1 MEQTRLFSELPVR
14 LEGKPVEPTKP
25 REARVV
31 RPVRNQIR
39 FLMQDLDGTLPEDHQ
54 ARAIWEFLDRLDLSV
69 FYASIQA
76 VEGGPGR
83 PASDPQVLLA
93 IWVYATVEGVGS
105 ARKLDRLCREH
116 DAFRWLCG
124 GVPVD
129 YHLLS
134 DFRVEHQE
142 ALNELLTQ
150 IVATLM
156 AENLV
161 TLKEVAQD
169 GVRVRASAGRGSFRR
184 KARLEECLE
193 AAQARIEGLAQER
206 EHPDP
211 GVTRRERA
219 ARERVAQ
226 VRADR
231 VEEALRQLP
240 EVQAVKER
248 QKRHAGKK
256 RAAEVTEARV
266 STIDPD
272 ARVMKMPGGDFRP
285 AYNVQFATDVDSQ
298 VIVGVGVINRGT
310 DQGEGL
316 VMEEQVAQRT
326 GQHPG
331 AYLLDGGFVDLKD
344 IEALEG
350 RGVRVYA
357 PPKKRERGR
366 QVTRK
371 PGAKPGVTAWRE
383 RMETEEGQA
392 IYRHRASTAECVNA
406 QFRVK
411 YGVQRFTVRGVTN
424 VTAVALLVA
433 VTHNLLRWA
442 ALTG

>member
-1 MEQTRLFSELPVR
+1 MEQTSLFSDSPER
-14 LEGKPVEPTKP
+14 LEGKRVEPTRP
-25 REARVV
+25 QDARVV
-31 RPVRNQIR
+31 RPMRNQIR
-39 FLMQDLDGTLPEDHQ
+39 FLMQDLDATLPEDHQ
-54 ARAIWEFLDRLDLSV
+54 ARAIWDFLDRLDLSV
-69 FYASIQA
+69 FYTSIQA

-142 ALNELLTQ
+142 ALSELLSQ

-193 AAQARIEGLAQER
+193 AAQARVEGLAQER
-206 EHPDP
+206 EHPDT
-211 GVTRRERA
+211 GVSRRERA
-219 ARERVAQ
+219 ARERAAQ
-226 VRADR
+226 ERADR

-248 QKRHAGKK
+248 QKRHAGKR
-256 RAAEVTEARV
+256 RAAKVTEARV
-266 STIDPD
+266 STTDPD
-272 ARVMKMPGGDFRP
+272 ARVMKMPGEDFRP
-285 AYNVQFATDVDSQ
+285 AYNVHFATDVDSQ

-310 DQGEGL
+310 DPGEGL
-316 VMEEQVAQRT
+316 VMESRWPSEQGSTLGLICWT
-326 GQHPG
+326 G
-331 AYLLDGGFVDLKD
+331 DLW
-344 IEALEG
+344 
-350 RGVRVYA
+350 
-357 PPKKRERGR
+357 
-366 QVTRK
+366 T
-371 PGAKPGVTAWRE
+371 
-383 RMETEEGQA
+383 
-392 IYRHRASTAECVNA
+392 
-406 QFRVK
+406 
-411 YGVQRFTVRGVTN
+411 
-424 VTAVALLVA
+424 
-433 VTHNLLRWA
+433 
-442 ALTG
+442 

>member
-1 MEQTRLFSELPVR
+1 MEQTSLFSDLPER
-14 LEGKPVEPTKP
+14 LEGKSVAPIRPQD
-25 REARVV
+25 ARVV
-31 RPVRNQIR
+31 RPIRNQIQ
-39 FLMQDLDGTLPEDHQ
+39 FLMQDLDATLPEDHQ
-54 ARAIWEFLDRLDLSV
+54 SRAIWDFLERLDLSA

-116 DAFRWLCG
+116 DAYRRLRG

-134 DFRVEHQE
+134 DFRGEHQE

-156 AENLV
+156 AEDLV

-169 GVRVRASAGRGSFRR
+169 GVRVRASAGSGSFRR

-193 AAQARIEGLAQER
+193 VAQARVERLAKE
-206 EHPDP
+206 
-211 GVTRRERA
+211 
-219 ARERVAQ
+219 
-226 VRADR
+226 RADR

-256 RAAEVTEARV
+256 RAAKVTEARV
-266 STIDPD
+266 STTDPD

-285 AYNVQFATDVDSQ
+285 AYNIQFATDVGSQ
-298 VIVGVGVINRGT
+298 VIVGVGVINRGN

-316 VMEEQVAQRT
+316 AMEEQVAQRT

-331 AYLLDGGFVDLKD
+331 AYLLDGGFVDLAD

-357 PPKKRERGR
+357 PPKKGTGGR
-366 QVTRK
+366 KVTPK
-371 PGAKPGVTAWRE
+371 PGTEPGVIAWRQ

-406 QFRVK
+406 QCRVK
-411 YGVQRFTVRGVTN
+411 YGAQRFAVRGVTK
-424 VTAVALLVA
+424 VTTIALILA
-433 VTHNLLRWA
+433 ITHNLLRWA
-442 ALTG
+442 ALPG

>member
-1 MEQTRLFSELPVR
+1 M
-14 LEGKPVEPTKP
+14 
-25 REARVV
+25 
-31 RPVRNQIR
+31 
-39 FLMQDLDGTLPEDHQ
+39 
-54 ARAIWEFLDRLDLSV
+54 
-69 FYASIQA
+69 
-76 VEGGPGR
+76 
-83 PASDPQVLLA
+83 
-93 IWVYATVEGVGS
+93 
-105 ARKLDRLCREH
+105 
-116 DAFRWLCG
+116 
-124 GVPVD
+124 
-129 YHLLS
+129 
-134 DFRVEHQE
+134 EHQE
-142 ALNELLTQ
+142 ALSELLSQ

-193 AAQARIEGLAQER
+193 AAQARVEGLAQER
-206 EHPDP
+206 EHPDT
-211 GVTRRERA
+211 GVSRRERA
-219 ARERVAQ
+219 ARERAAQ
-226 VRADR
+226 ERADR

-248 QKRHAGKK
+248 QKRHAGKR
-256 RAAEVTEARV
+256 RAAKVTEARV
-266 STIDPD
+266 STTDPD
-272 ARVMKMPGGDFRP
+272 ARVMKMPGEDFRP
-285 AYNVQFATDVDSQ
+285 AYNVHFATDVDSQ

-350 RGVRVYA
+350 LGVRVYA
-357 PPKKRERGR
+357 PPKKRESG
-366 QVTRK
+366 QKVIRK
-371 PGAKPGVTAWRE
+371 PGIKPGVIAWRE

-406 QFRVK
+406 QSRMK

-424 VTAVALLVA
+424 VTCIALLLA

-442 ALTG
+442 ALTR

>member
-1 MEQTRLFSELPVR
+1 MEQTSLFSDLPGK
-14 LEGKPVEPTKP
+14 LEGKPEEPTSP
-25 REARVV
+25 RDARVV

-39 FLMQDLDGTLPEDHQ
+39 FLMQDLDSTLPEDHQ
-54 ARAIWEFLDRLDLSV
+54 ARAIWDFLDRLDLSA

-150 IVATLM
+150 IVATLI

-161 TLKEVAQD
+161 TLEEVAQD
-169 GVRVRASAGRGSFRR
+169 GVRVRASAGSGSFRR

-193 AAQARIEGLAQER
+193 LAQARVERLAQER

-211 GVTRRERA
+211 GVSRRERA
-219 ARERVAQ
+219 ARERAAQ
-226 VRADR
+226 VRTDR

-256 RAAEVTEARV
+256 RAAKVTEARV
-266 STIDPD
+266 STTDPD

-285 AYNVQFATDVDSQ
+285 AYNMQFATDVDSQ
-298 VIVGVGVINRGT
+298 VIVGAGVINQGN

-316 VMEEQVAQRT
+316 AMEEQVAQRT

-331 AYLLDGGFVDLKD
+331 AYLLDGGFVDLDD
-344 IEALEG
+344 IEALER

-357 PPKKRERGR
+357 PPKKGKGG
-366 QVTRK
+366 QKATPK
-371 PGAKPGVTAWRE
+371 PGTKSGVIAWRE
-383 RMETEEGQA
+383 RMETRGGQA

-406 QFRVK
+406 QSRMK

-424 VTAVALLVA
+424 VTCIALLLA

>member
-1 MEQTRLFSELPVR
+1 MEQTSWFSDLPEMGVR
-14 LEGKPVEPTKP
+14 VPVGPT
-25 REARVV
+25 RREEARVV
-31 RPVRNQIR
+31 RPVRNQIQ
-39 FLMQDLDGTLPEDHQ
+39 FLMQDLDATLAEEHQ
-54 ARAIWEFLDRLDLSV
+54 VRAIWDFLDRLDLSA

-93 IWVYATVEGVGS
+93 LWVYATVEGVGS

-134 DFRVEHQE
+134 DFRGEHQE

-161 TLKEVAQD
+161 TLEEVAQD
-169 GVRVRASAGRGSFRR
+169 GMRVRASAGSGSFRR
-184 KARLEECLE
+184 KAGLEECLE
-193 AAQARIEGLAQER
+193 VAQARVGRLAKER

-219 ARERVAQ
+219 ARERAAQ
-226 VRADR
+226 ERLER
-231 VEEALRQLP
+231 VEHALSQLP
-240 EVQAVKER
+240 EVQAAKER
-248 QKRHAGKK
+248 QAKHAGKA
-256 RAAEVTEARV
+256 RQARLREARV
-266 STIDPD
+266 SITDPE
-272 ARVMKMPGGDFRP
+272 ARVMKMAEGSFRP
-285 AYNVQFATDVDSQ
+285 AYNVQLATDVDSQ

-316 VMEEQVAQRT
+316 AMEEQVAQRT

-331 AYLLDGGFVDLKD
+331 AYLLDGGFVDFED

-357 PPKKRERGR
+357 PPRKREAG
-366 QVTRK
+366 QKVTRK
-371 PGAKPGVTAWRE
+371 PDTKPGVIAWRE
-383 RMETEEGQA
+383 RMKTEKAQA

-406 QFRVK
+406 QWRVK
-411 YGVQRFTVRGVTN
+411 YGMQRFSVRGLTKL
-424 VTAVALLVA
+424 TSIALLLA
-433 VTHNLLRWA
+433 ITHNLLRWA

>member
-1 MEQTRLFSELPVR
+1 MEQTSLFPELGERP
-14 LEGKPVEPTKP
+14 EKTGKEPTR
-25 REARVV
+25 REDARVR
-31 RPVRNQIR
+31 RPVRNQIQMV
-39 FLMQDLDGTLPEDHQ
+39 MQDLDATLPEDHQ
-54 ARAIWEFLDRLDLSV
+54 ARAIWDFLERLDLSA
-69 FYASIQA
+69 FYGSIQA

-129 YHLLS
+129 YHLLA
-134 DFRVEHQE
+134 DFRRDHQE
-142 ALNELLTQ
+142 AMSDLLTK

-156 AENLV
+156 AGNLV

-169 GVRVRASAGRGSFRR
+169 GMRVRASAGSGSFRR
-184 KARLEECLE
+184 KSRLEECLE
-193 AAQARIEGLAQER
+193 EAQARVERLVQER

-211 GVTRRERA
+211 GVSRRERA
-219 ARERVAQ
+219 ARERTAQ
-226 VRADR
+226 ERLER
-231 VEEALRQLP
+231 VEDALIQLP
-240 EVQAVKER
+240 EVQAAKER
-248 QKRHAGKK
+248 QAKHAGKARQAK
-256 RAAEVTEARV
+256 LKEARV
-266 STIDPD
+266 STTDPE
-272 ARVMKMPGGDFRP
+272 ARVMKMAEGSFRP
-285 AYNVQFATDVDSQ
+285 AYNVQLATDVDSQ
-298 VIVGVGVINRGT
+298 VIVGVGVINRGA

-316 VMEEQVAQRT
+316 AMEEQVAQRT
-326 GQHPG
+326 GQDPG
-331 AYLLDGGFVDLKD
+331 AYLLDGGFVHLGD

-357 PPKKRERGR
+357 PPKKGKGG
-366 QVTRK
+366 QKATPK
-371 PGAKPGVTAWRE
+371 PGTEPGVIAWRQ

-392 IYRHRASTAECVNA
+392 IYRRRASTAECVNA
-406 QFRVK
+406 QFRMK
-411 YGVQRFTVRGVTN
+411 YGMQRLTVRGVTK
-424 VTAVALLVA
+424 VTSIALLMA

>member
-1 MEQTRLFSELPVR
+1 MEQTSLFSDSPER
-14 LEGKPVEPTKP
+14 LEGKRVEPTRP
-25 REARVV
+25 QDARVV
-31 RPVRNQIR
+31 RPMRNQIR
-39 FLMQDLDGTLPEDHQ
+39 FLMQDLDATLPEDHQ
-54 ARAIWEFLDRLDLSV
+54 ARAIWDFLDRLDLSV

-142 ALNELLTQ
+142 ALNELLSQ

-193 AAQARIEGLAQER
+193 AAQARVEGLAQER
-206 EHPDP
+206 EHPDT
-211 GVTRRERA
+211 GVSRRERA
-219 ARERVAQ
+219 ARERAAQ
-226 VRADR
+226 ERADR

-248 QKRHAGKK
+248 QKRHAGKR
-256 RAAEVTEARV
+256 RAAKVTEARV
-266 STIDPD
+266 STTDPD
-272 ARVMKMPGGDFRP
+272 ARVMKMPGEDFRP
-285 AYNVQFATDVDSQ
+285 AYNVHFATDVDSQ

-316 VMEEQVAQRT
+316 VMGAGGPANRAAPWGLSAGRGICGLEGYQGVGGTWGAGIRPTQETRERPEGDPEARHQAGSDRLA
-326 GQHPG
+326 G
-331 AYLLDGGFVDLKD
+331 AYGNRRGSGYLPASSIYGG
-344 IEALEG
+344 
-350 RGVRVYA
+350 
-357 PPKKRERGR
+357 
-366 QVTRK
+366 
-371 PGAKPGVTAWRE
+371 
-383 RMETEEGQA
+383 M
-392 IYRHRASTAECVNA
+392 C
-406 QFRVK
+406 
-411 YGVQRFTVRGVTN
+411 
-424 VTAVALLVA
+424 
-433 VTHNLLRWA
+433 
-442 ALTG
+442 